1 MAIKVMSIFG
11 TRPEAIKM
19 APLVQRLGQ
28 TEGIESLCCV
38 TAQHRQMLDSV
49 LESFQITPDYDLNI
63 MQPNQ
68 TLASIISRTLQG
80 MEPVFQQAKPDL
92 VLVHGD
98 TTTTLAGALAAM
110 LHQIPVGHVEAGLR
124 TYDKAS
130 PFPEE
135 LNRTLVG
142 DIAQL
147 HFAPTRANADNLK
160 KEAVTGD
167 IFITG
172 NTVIDAMQT
181 TVRPDF
187 VFQNEL
193 LNQLDYR
200 KPVIVM
206 TCHRRENYGEPM
218 AAIMRAVRRLAQAHP
233 EVCIVYPVHLSP
245 VVRECAFGHLQGL
258 DNIHLIDPLDVEQMH
273 NLIARCSFVMTDS
286 GGLQE
291 EAPAMGKPVLVL
303 RRETERPEA
312 VQAGTVALAG
322 VDEVQVFRM
331 AEQLLTDPAAYA
343 RMAHAVNPY
352 GDGHACERIA
362 QAIAWRFG
370 LTAERPADFVP
381 VQSTG
386 A

>member
-218 AAIMRAVRRLAQAHP
+218 AAIMQAVRRLAQAHP

-258 DNIHLIDPLDVEQMH
+258 DNVHLIDPLDVEQMH

-322 VDEVQVFRM
+322 VDEAQVFRM

-370 LTAERPADFVP
+370 LTADRPADFVP
-381 VQSTG
+381 AQSTG

>member
-38 TAQHRQMLDSV
+38 TAQHRQMLDSA

-218 AAIMRAVRRLAQAHP
+218 AAIMQAVRRLAQAHP

-258 DNIHLIDPLDVEQMH
+258 DNVHLIDPLDVEQMH

-370 LTAERPADFVP
+370 LTADRPADFVP
-381 VQSTG
+381 AQSTG

>member
-80 MEPVFQQAKPDL
+80 MESVFQQAKPDL

-98 TTTTLAGALAAM
+98 TTTTLAGAIAAM

-147 HFAPTRANADNLK
+147 HFSPTRANADNLK

-258 DNIHLIDPLDVEQMH
+258 DNVHLIDPLDVEQMH

-322 VDEVQVFRM
+322 VDEVQVFHM

>member
-19 APLVQRLGQ
+19 APLVQHLGQ

-98 TTTTLAGALAAM
+98 TTTTLAGAIAAM

-218 AAIMRAVRRLAQAHP
+218 AAIMQAVRRLAQAHP

-258 DNIHLIDPLDVEQMH
+258 DNVHLIDPLDVEQMH

-322 VDEVQVFRM
+322 VDEAQVFRM

>member
-19 APLVQRLGQ
+19 APLVQHLGQ

-98 TTTTLAGALAAM
+98 TTTTLAGAIAAM

-218 AAIMRAVRRLAQAHP
+218 AAIMQAVRRLAQAHP

-258 DNIHLIDPLDVEQMH
+258 DNVHLIDPLDVEQMH

>member
-80 MEPVFQQAKPDL
+80 MESVFQQAKPDL

-98 TTTTLAGALAAM
+98 TTTTLAGAIAAM

-147 HFAPTRANADNLK
+147 HFSPTRANADNLK

-258 DNIHLIDPLDVEQMH
+258 DNVHLIDPLDVEQMH

>member
-19 APLVQRLGQ
+19 APLVRCLAQ
-28 TEGIESLCCV
+28 TDGIESLCCV

-49 LESFQITPDYDLNI
+49 LESFQITPDFDLNI

-80 MEPVFQQAKPDL
+80 MEPVFQQASPDL

-98 TTTTLAGALAAM
+98 TTTTLAGAMAAM

-172 NTVIDAMQT
+172 NTVIDAMHT
-181 TVRPDF
+181 TVQQDF
-187 VFQNEL
+187 VFQNAL

-200 KPVIVM
+200 KKVIVM

-218 AAIMRAVRRLAQAHP
+218 AAIMRAVRRLALAHP
-233 EVCIVYPVHLSP
+233 DVTVVYPVHLSP

-258 DNIHLIDPLDVEQMH
+258 DNVHLIDPLDVEQMH
-273 NLIARCSFVMTDS
+273 NLVARCCFVMTDS

-322 VDEVQVFRM
+322 VDEQQIFSM
-331 AEQLLTDPAAYA
+331 AEQLLTNPDAYA

-362 QAIAWRFG
+362 QAIAWHFG
-370 LTAERPADFVP
+370 LTQNRPADFVP
-381 VQSTG
+381 ERTAG
-386 A
+386 E

>member
-19 APLVQRLGQ
+19 APLVQRLAQ

-68 TLASIISRTLQG
+68 MLASIISRTLQG

-218 AAIMRAVRRLAQAHP
+218 AAIMQAVRRLAQAHP

-258 DNIHLIDPLDVEQMH
+258 DNVHLIDPLDVEQMH

-322 VDEVQVFRM
+322 VDEAQVFRM

-370 LTAERPADFVP
+370 LTAERPADFAP
-381 VQSTG
+381 AQSTG